1 MVKCKHCKD
10 SFDDHSK
17 LGAHLRVSSIKCPEG
32 YEDKEYK
39 EECIILYKIETS
51 ENKIDDA
58 NKKKNNNINTIDM
71 LKKEN
76 TSLDKN
82 IKSEEE
88 NIDQFKEEL
97 KEIKNKH
104 KNNKKDSDK
113 NSKVKKSS
121 SSDKNIARK

>member
-39 EECIILYKIETS
+39 EECIILYKIENA

-58 NKKKNNNINTIDM
+58 NKKKNNNVNTIDM

-76 TSLDKN
+76 TNLDKN
-82 IKSEEE
+82 IKTEEE
-88 NIDQFKEEL
+88 KIDELKDEL
-97 KEIKNKH
+97 KEMKNKH
-104 KNNKKDSDK
+104 KN
-113 NSKVKKSS
+113 SKIKKSS